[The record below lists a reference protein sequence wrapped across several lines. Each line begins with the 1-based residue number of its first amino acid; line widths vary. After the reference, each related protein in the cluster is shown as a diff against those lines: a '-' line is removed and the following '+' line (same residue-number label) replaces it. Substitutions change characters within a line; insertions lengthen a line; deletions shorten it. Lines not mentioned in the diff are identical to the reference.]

1 MPNRIIKESICESE
15 KIASLTDFEFRLW
28 IGMITQA
35 DDAGRGDARP
45 AILKGRV
52 FALRERVTVK
62 DIDAAI
68 HALAAKGCVTL
79 YHVDGRPYFLFPGW
93 SKHQRVRDCRPKYP
107 EPDEKCQSA
116 ATCGNPP
123 QSAADCGL
131 NPIQSESKTESESES
146 KSKIPLTPFEQA
158 VEDFKAHRKAMKKPM
173 TDRAIELLFKKLD
186 DMAPGDDDRK
196 VAILNQS
203 IERGWLGVFDLKA
216 DDYQPTHRHRQP
228 GGKQSLYKNSDFSGF
243 EVDLDAED

>member
-1 MPNRIIKESICESE
+1 MANRIIKESMCESE

-45 AILKGRV
+45 AILKGRI
-52 FALRERVTVK
+52 FALRDRVTAK
-62 DIDAAI
+62 DIDAAV

-79 YHVDGRPYFLFPGW
+79 YNVGGRPYFWFPGW

-107 EPDEKCQSA
+107 EPDENCQSA

-123 QSAADCGL
+123 QSAASCGY
-131 NPIQSESKTESESES
+131 NPIQSESKKESESVT
-146 KSKIPLTPFEQA
+146 PLTPLEQA

-173 TDRAIELLFKKLD
+173 TPHAVELMLSRLD
-186 DMAPGDDDRK
+186 QMAPGDDDRK
-196 VAILNQS
+196 IAMLHQS
-203 IERGWLGVFDLKA
+203 IERGWVGVFDLK
-216 DDYQPTHRHRQP
+216 DDHS
-228 GGKQSLYKNSDFSGF
+228 QSTGRLDNLQRLYR
-243 EVDLDAED
+243 EVGE